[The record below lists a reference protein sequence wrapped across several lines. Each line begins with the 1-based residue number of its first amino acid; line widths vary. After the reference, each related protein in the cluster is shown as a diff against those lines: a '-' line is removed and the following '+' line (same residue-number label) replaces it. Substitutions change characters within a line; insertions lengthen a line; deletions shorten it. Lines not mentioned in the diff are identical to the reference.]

1 MGKDIK
7 KIKKDI
13 SEIGKILWEKNLVSG
28 LNGNISCKVD
38 DDILAITAHKT
49 CLGYLEDEDVLK
61 INYLGDV
68 QGNGQVSTEK
78 SLHTDVYK
86 SFDKVNAI
94 IHTHTSF
101 ISGYFLSNR
110 SFSSKIIETKLSL
123 GEVVGIDQDTP
134 SVTDTTPIIDA
145 LKSNNIV
152 VLRNHGVLAVGDN
165 LVECFMMIQ
174 ALEEAIK
181 VDAVSRLYSFDGNS
195 IGNPGVE
202 DGSWPVEYID
212 DRKIVKYALFSQEQI
227 DEIVK
232 LANND
237 EQLSELGKKSEMT
250 MDLAVKLDETGQV
263 FSFSFKDGKIE
274 NVGNDDSVEFLINAP
289 ESIWRAV
296 FNREIDPFV
305 ATTQKKMNL
314 RGDFARISKF
324 YAPCSRLF
332 ELWAQVP
339 VE

>member
-1 MGKDIK
+1 
-7 KIKKDI
+7 
-13 SEIGKILWEKNLVSG
+13 
-28 LNGNISCKVD
+28 
-38 DDILAITAHKT
+38 
-49 CLGYLEDEDVLK
+49 
-61 INYLGDV
+61 
-68 QGNGQVSTEK
+68 
-78 SLHTDVYK
+78 
-86 SFDKVNAI
+86 
-94 IHTHTSF
+94 
-101 ISGYFLSNR
+101 
-110 SFSSKIIETKLSL
+110 
-123 GEVVGIDQDTP
+123 
-134 SVTDTTPIIDA
+134 
-145 LKSNNIV
+145 
-152 VLRNHGVLAVGDN
+152 
-165 LVECFMMIQ
+165 
-174 ALEEAIK
+174 LEEAIK